1 MTPEALQS
9 ILNDC
14 LKMCGFPRACNVRL
28 RIAPIAALG
37 CAAWSDN
44 QIFRDAAVE
53 IVFDQTRLASMSSRT
68 CYDILLHEL
77 SHSALQYSAVE
88 NPTHTAY
95 FAAICSLFY
104 ERYAYK
110 HPADRF
116 PLTDSIS
123 VYDVR
128 EESTLT
134 RGQALDYAMQWGK
147 KHRDDKL
154 TALQIAEL
162 AYADYN
168 AHLQGMRH
176 AEDAATRRSAL
187 AGLAMAAM
195 AAITATCVIDLVRP
209 FF

>member
-1 MTPEALQS
+1 MTPEDLQL
-9 ILNDC
+9 ILIDC
-14 LKMCGFPRACNVRL
+14 LKLCGFPRECSVRL

-37 CAAWSDN
+37 CAAWSDD
-44 QIFRDAAVE
+44 QIFREAAVE
-53 IVFDQTRLASMSSRT
+53 IVLDQTRLISMTSRT
-68 CYDILLHEL
+68 GYDILLHEL

-104 ERYAYK
+104 ERYTYK
-110 HPADRF
+110 HPAERF
-116 PLTDSIS
+116 PLTDSMS

-128 EESTLT
+128 EETTLT
-134 RGQALDYAMQWGK
+134 RGQALDYAMAWGK

-168 AHLQGMRH
+168 AHLQRMRDT
-176 AEDAATRRSAL
+176 EDAAKRRSAM

-195 AAITATCVIDLVRP
+195 AMITTVCSLALARP